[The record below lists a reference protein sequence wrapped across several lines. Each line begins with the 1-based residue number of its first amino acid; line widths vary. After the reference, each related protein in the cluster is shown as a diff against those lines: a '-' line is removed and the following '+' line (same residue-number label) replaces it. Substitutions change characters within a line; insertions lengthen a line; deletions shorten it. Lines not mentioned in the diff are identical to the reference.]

1 MPRRPLGRDLWHRE
15 QGWTLGNGRE
25 VRTTTDR
32 GVTAEPAVYDL
43 AVGGMT
49 CAACV
54 GRVERKLGKLD
65 GVTATVNLATE
76 RARVLAPA
84 GTDPRLL
91 LDAVEGAGY
100 TARLVAT
107 GEQRRRDPD
116 RERDLRRR
124 LAVAAV
130 LAMPLADLSLALSL
144 FPELRFVGWEWVFLG
159 LALPM
164 VLWCG
169 LPFHRAA
176 WSALRHGTA
185 TMDTLVSVGTLAATG
200 WSLWIM
206 LRGGDA
212 APGFGTGW
220 AALTRTD
227 DALYLDVA
235 AVVITFLLA
244 GRYFEARA
252 KRSAGAALRALLG
265 WGAKDVEVLRDGTA
279 VRLPVDALEVGDRFT
294 ARPGEKIAT
303 DAVVEQGRSAL
314 DTSVVT
320 GESVPREVGPGDP
333 VVGGTVN
340 AAGHLVLVATRVGA
354 DTRLARMAQLVE
366 QAQESKAGAQRLAD
380 RVSAVFVPVVLLLA
394 AVTLIGWLLLGPS
407 TAAAVTAALAVL
419 VVACP
424 CALGLATPTAV
435 LVGTGRGA
443 QLGVF
448 LKGPQALEST
458 RRIDTVVADKTGTL
472 TEGRMQLC
480 DVVAADGESA
490 TTMLS
495 RAASIESASEH
506 PIAAALVAG
515 AGASTLPVTGFT
527 ALAGLGA
534 TGTVDG
540 DEVLVGSPRM
550 FAERGLA
557 LPAALEAERVRAEES
572 GATVVC
578 VAWGDRT
585 RGLCTVTDRIR
596 DTAPA
601 AVAALRELGIETVML
616 TGDNRLTAAAVAT
629 VAGIDADNVVAEAM
643 PEDKVDHV
651 RRLQAQGHTVAVVGD
666 GINDVAALAA
676 ADLGIAVGSGT
687 DVAIEAADVVLGRDD
702 LLAVADAIEL
712 ARRTHRTIVSNLRW
726 AFGYNTAALPLAIAG
741 LLSPL
746 VAGLAM
752 VLSSVFVVSQ
762 SLRLRGFSPTSAVPP
777 AEQQQG

>member
-1 MPRRPLGRDLWHRE
+1 M
-15 QGWTLGNGRE
+15 E

-32 GVTAEPAVYDL
+32 AVTAEPAVYDL

-84 GTDPRLL
+84 STDPRSLL
-91 LDAVEGAGY
+91 EAVEGAGY

-107 GEQRRRDPD
+107 GEQHRRDPD

-206 LRGGDA
+206 LRGGEA

-252 KRSAGAALRALLG
+252 KRSAGAALRALLD
-265 WGAKDVEVLRDGTA
+265 WGVKDVEVLRGGNV
-279 VRLPVDALEVGDRFT
+279 VRLSVDSLRVGDRFT

-314 DTSVVT
+314 DTSVIT

-380 RVSAVFVPVVLLLA
+380 RVSAVFVPLVLLLA
-394 AVTLIGWLLLGPS
+394 AATMVGWLLLGPS

-472 TEGRMQLC
+472 TEGRMELS
-480 DVVAADGESA
+480 DVIAADGECA
-490 TTMLS
+490 ATMLS
-495 RAASIESASEH
+495 RAASVERASEH

-515 AGASTLPVTGFT
+515 ADPGTMLPVTEFA

-534 TGTVDG
+534 AGTVDG

-550 FAERGLA
+550 LAERGLA
-557 LPAALEAERVRAEES
+557 LPAALEIERVRAEEA
-572 GATVVC
+572 GATVVG
-578 VAWGDRT
+578 VAWGDRV

-601 AVAALRELGIETVML
+601 AVAALRGLGIETVML
-616 TGDNRLTAAAVAT
+616 TGDNQRTAAAVAT
-629 VAGIDADNVVAEAM
+629 VVGIDPGHVVADAM

-651 RRLQAQGHTVAVVGD
+651 RRLQARGRSVAVVGD
-666 GINDVAALAA
+666 GINDAAALAA

-726 AFGYNTAALPLAIAG
+726 AFGYNTAALPLAVAG

-762 SLRLRGFSPTSAVPP
+762 SLRLRGFTPASGPP
-777 AEQQQG
+777 RAEQQRG

>member
-1 MPRRPLGRDLWHRE
+1 
-15 QGWTLGNGRE
+15 
-25 VRTTTDR
+25 
-32 GVTAEPAVYDL
+32 
-43 AVGGMT
+43 MT

-76 RARVLAPA
+76 RARVLTPA
-84 GTDPRLL
+84 GTDPRAL

-100 TARLVAT
+100 TARLVTT
-107 GEQRRRDPD
+107 GQQRRGGPE
-116 RERDLRRR
+116 REDDLRRR

-144 FPELRFVGWEWVFLG
+144 FPELRFAGWEWVFLG

-185 TMDTLVSVGTLAATG
+185 TMDTLVSVGTLAATA

-279 VRLPVDALEVGDRFT
+279 VRLSVDSLRVGDRFT

-303 DAVVEQGRSAL
+303 DAVVEQGGSAL
-314 DTSVVT
+314 DTSVIT

-340 AAGHLVLVATRVGA
+340 TAGHLVLVASRVGA

-394 AVTLIGWLLLGPS
+394 AATMIGWLLLGPS

-472 TEGRMQLC
+472 TEGQMELR
-480 DVVAADGESA
+480 DVVAADSESA
-490 TTMLS
+490 ATMLS
-495 RAASIESASEH
+495 RAASVERASEH

-515 AGASTLPVTGFT
+515 ADPASMLPVTGFT

-534 TGTVDG
+534 VGTVDG

-550 FAERGLA
+550 LAERGLA
-557 LPAALEAERVRAEES
+557 LPAALEAERVRAEEV
-572 GATVVC
+572 GATVVG
-578 VAWGDRT
+578 VAWGGRV

-601 AVAALRELGIETVML
+601 AVAALRGLGIETVML
-616 TGDNRLTAAAVAT
+616 SGDNRRTAAAVAT
-629 VAGIDADNVVAEAM
+629 VVGIDPDHVVADAM

-651 RRLQAQGHTVAVVGD
+651 RRLQAQGRSVAVVGD
-666 GINDVAALAA
+666 GINDAAALAA

-726 AFGYNTAALPLAIAG
+726 AFGYNTAALPLAVAG

-762 SLRLRGFSPTSAVPP
+762 SLRLRGFTPASGPP
-777 AEQQQG
+777 RAGQQRG

>member
-1 MPRRPLGRDLWHRE
+1 M
-15 QGWTLGNGRE
+15 E

-32 GVTAEPAVYDL
+32 AVTAEPAVYDL

-84 GTDPRLL
+84 STDPRSLL
-91 LDAVEGAGY
+91 EAVEGAGY
-100 TARLVAT
+100 SARLVAT

-144 FPELRFVGWEWVFLG
+144 FPELRFGGWEWVFLG

-206 LRGGDA
+206 LRGGEA

-252 KRSAGAALRALLG
+252 KRSAGAALRALLD
-265 WGAKDVEVLRDGTA
+265 WGVKDVEVLRGGNV
-279 VRLPVDALEVGDRFT
+279 VRLSVDSLRVGDRFT

-314 DTSVVT
+314 DTSVIT

-380 RVSAVFVPVVLLLA
+380 RVSAVFVPLVLLLA
-394 AVTLIGWLLLGPS
+394 AATMVGWLLLGPS

-472 TEGRMQLC
+472 TEGRMELS
-480 DVVAADGESA
+480 DVIAADGECA
-490 TTMLS
+490 ATMLS
-495 RAASIESASEH
+495 RAASVERASEH

-515 AGASTLPVTGFT
+515 ADPGTMLPVTEFA

-534 TGTVDG
+534 AGTVDG

-550 FAERGLA
+550 LAERGLA
-557 LPAALEAERVRAEES
+557 LPAALEIERVRAEEA
-572 GATVVC
+572 GATVVG
-578 VAWGDRT
+578 VAWGDRV

-601 AVAALRELGIETVML
+601 AVAALRGLGIETVML
-616 TGDNRLTAAAVAT
+616 TGDNQRTAAAVAT
-629 VAGIDADNVVAEAM
+629 VVGIDPGHVVADAM

-651 RRLQAQGHTVAVVGD
+651 RRLQARGRSVAVVGD
-666 GINDVAALAA
+666 GINDAAALAA

-726 AFGYNTAALPLAIAG
+726 AFGYNTAALPLAVAG

-762 SLRLRGFSPTSAVPP
+762 SLRLRGFTPASGPP
-777 AEQQQG
+777 RAEQQRG

>member
-1 MPRRPLGRDLWHRE
+1 M
-15 QGWTLGNGRE
+15 
-25 VRTTTDR
+25 RTTTDR
-32 GVTAEPAVYDL
+32 AVTAEPAVYDL

-84 GTDPRLL
+84 STDPRSLL
-91 LDAVEGAGY
+91 EAVEGAGY

-107 GEQRRRDPD
+107 GEQHRRDPD

-206 LRGGDA
+206 LRGGEA

-252 KRSAGAALRALLG
+252 KRSAGAALRALLD
-265 WGAKDVEVLRDGTA
+265 WGVKDVEVLRGGNV
-279 VRLPVDALEVGDRFT
+279 VRLSVDSLRVGDRFT

-314 DTSVVT
+314 DTSVIT

-380 RVSAVFVPVVLLLA
+380 RVSAVFVPLVLLLA
-394 AVTLIGWLLLGPS
+394 AATMVGWLLLGPS

-472 TEGRMQLC
+472 TEGRMELS
-480 DVVAADGESA
+480 DVIAADGECA
-490 TTMLS
+490 ATMLS
-495 RAASIESASEH
+495 RAASVERASEH

-515 AGASTLPVTGFT
+515 ADPGTMLPVTEFA

-534 TGTVDG
+534 AGTVDG

-550 FAERGLA
+550 LAERGLA
-557 LPAALEAERVRAEES
+557 LPAALEIERVRAEEA
-572 GATVVC
+572 GATVVG
-578 VAWGDRT
+578 VAWGDRV

-601 AVAALRELGIETVML
+601 AVAALRGLGIETVML
-616 TGDNRLTAAAVAT
+616 TGDNQRTAAAVAT
-629 VAGIDADNVVAEAM
+629 VVGIDPGHVVADAM

-651 RRLQAQGHTVAVVGD
+651 RRLQARGRSVAVVGD
-666 GINDVAALAA
+666 GINDAAALAA

-726 AFGYNTAALPLAIAG
+726 AFGYNTAALPLAVAG

-762 SLRLRGFSPTSAVPP
+762 SLRLRGFTPASGPP
-777 AEQQQG
+777 RAEQQRG

>member
-1 MPRRPLGRDLWHRE
+1 MDKGI
-15 QGWTLGNGRE
+15 E

-32 GVTAEPAVYDL
+32 AVTAEPAVYDL

-84 GTDPRLL
+84 STDPRLL

-107 GEQRRRDPD
+107 GEQRRRAPD

-144 FPELRFVGWEWVFLG
+144 FPELRFAGWEWVFLG

-206 LRGGDA
+206 LRGGAA

-252 KRSAGAALRALLG
+252 KRSAGAALRALLD
-265 WGAKDVEVLRDGTA
+265 WGVKDVEVLRGGNV
-279 VRLPVDALEVGDRFT
+279 VRLSVDSLRVGDRFT

-314 DTSVVT
+314 DTSVIT
-320 GESVPREVGPGDP
+320 GESVPREVAPGDP

-340 AAGHLVLVATRVGA
+340 AEGHLVLVASRVGA

-394 AVTLIGWLLLGPS
+394 AATMVGWLLLGPS

-472 TEGRMQLC
+472 TEGRMELR
-480 DVVAADGESA
+480 DVIAADGECA
-490 TTMLS
+490 ATMLS
-495 RAASIESASEH
+495 RAVSVERASEH

-515 AGASTLPVTGFT
+515 ADPSTMLPVTEFA

-534 TGTVDG
+534 EGTVDG
-540 DEVLVGSPRM
+540 DQVLVGSPRM
-550 FAERGLA
+550 LAERGLA
-557 LPAALEAERVRAEES
+557 LPAALETERVRAEEA
-572 GATVVC
+572 GATVVS
-578 VAWGDRT
+578 VAWGGRV

-601 AVAALRELGIETVML
+601 AVAALRGLGIETVML
-616 TGDNRLTAAAVAT
+616 TGDNRRTAAAVAT
-629 VAGIDADNVVAEAM
+629 VVGIDPGHVVADAM
-643 PEDKVDHV
+643 PEDKVNHV
-651 RRLQAQGHTVAVVGD
+651 RRLQAQGHSVAVVGD
-666 GINDVAALAA
+666 GINDAAALAA

-687 DVAIEAADVVLGRDD
+687 DVAIEAADVVLGRGD

-726 AFGYNTAALPLAIAG
+726 AFGYNTAALPLAVAG

-762 SLRLRGFSPTSAVPP
+762 SLRLRGFTPASGPP
-777 AEQQQG
+777 RAEQQRG

>member
-1 MPRRPLGRDLWHRE
+1 MDKGI
-15 QGWTLGNGRE
+15 E

-32 GVTAEPAVYDL
+32 MVTAEPAVYDL

-76 RARVLAPA
+76 RARVLTPA
-84 GTDPRLL
+84 GTDPRAL

-100 TARLVAT
+100 TARLVTT
-107 GEQRRRDPD
+107 GQQRRGGPE
-116 RERDLRRR
+116 REDDLRRR

-144 FPELRFVGWEWVFLG
+144 FPELRFAGWEWVFLG

-185 TMDTLVSVGTLAATG
+185 TMDTLVSVGTLAATA

-279 VRLPVDALEVGDRFT
+279 VRLSVDSLRVGDRFT

-303 DAVVEQGRSAL
+303 DAVVEQGGSAL
-314 DTSVVT
+314 DTSVIT

-340 AAGHLVLVATRVGA
+340 TAGHLVLVASRVGA

-394 AVTLIGWLLLGPS
+394 AATMIGWLLLGPS

-472 TEGRMQLC
+472 TEGQMELR
-480 DVVAADGESA
+480 DVVAADSESA
-490 TTMLS
+490 ATMLS
-495 RAASIESASEH
+495 RAASVERASEH

-515 AGASTLPVTGFT
+515 ADPASMLPVTGFT

-534 TGTVDG
+534 VGTVDG

-550 FAERGLA
+550 LAERGLA
-557 LPAALEAERVRAEES
+557 LPAALEAERVRAEEV
-572 GATVVC
+572 GATVVG
-578 VAWGDRT
+578 VAWGGRV

-601 AVAALRELGIETVML
+601 AVAALRGLGIETVML
-616 TGDNRLTAAAVAT
+616 SGDNRRTAAAVAT
-629 VAGIDADNVVAEAM
+629 VVGIDPDHVVADAM

-651 RRLQAQGHTVAVVGD
+651 RRLQAQGRSVAVVGD
-666 GINDVAALAA
+666 GINDAAALAA

-726 AFGYNTAALPLAIAG
+726 AFGYNTAALPLAVAG

-762 SLRLRGFSPTSAVPP
+762 SLRLRGFTPASGPP
-777 AEQQQG
+777 RAGQQRG